1 MRVQKVVP
9 WYVRKPVGIDI
20 TKPLLV
26 MKGYKP
32 PLTVEEEAARKAEVD
47 KEVEEFFNRDIFKQI
62 EERKKRL
69 LQKSMQE
76 WDLPSN

>member
-32 PLTVEEEAARKAEVD
+32 PLTVEEEVARKAELD
-47 KEVEEFFNRDIFKQI
+47 AEAEAFFGGDIFKQI

-69 LQKSMQE
+69 LQKSMQD
-76 WDLPSN
+76 WDLPAN